1 MTYIVA
7 FRKASDAYTVYSL
20 IAPEGSIE
28 LCTLDGETY
37 AAIPGGAELPEQHAQ
52 VAGSVRV
59 VELDTELRERIKAA
73 SPHIALI
80 QKRVREKIE
89 EVYSIHDEIKLIRT
103 APSPEFDAYNEHA
116 ELCRQWGRDQKAA
129 LGLG

>member
-1 MTYIVA
+1 M
-7 FRKASDAYTVYSL
+7 L
-20 IAPEGSIE
+20 NAPEGATE
-28 LCTLDGETY
+28 LCTLNGVTYVCIPDG
-37 AAIPGGAELPEQHAQ
+37 AAIDDDQHPE
-52 VAGSVRV
+52 VIGTMEV
-59 VELDTELRERIKAA
+59 VELDFELCERIKAA

-129 LGLG
+129 LGLSLIVGE

>member
-1 MTYIVA
+1 M
-7 FRKASDAYTVYSL
+7 L
-20 IAPEGSIE
+20 NAPEGATE
-28 LCTLDGETY
+28 LCTLNGVTYVCIPDG
-37 AAIPGGAELPEQHAQ
+37 AAIDDDQHSE
-52 VAGSVRV
+52 VIGTMEV
-59 VELDTELRERIKAA
+59 VELDFELCERIKAA

-89 EVYSIHDEIKLIRT
+89 EVYSVHDEIKLIRT

-116 ELCRQWGRDQKAA
+116 ELCRQWGRDQKTA

>member
-37 AAIPGGAELPEQHAQ
+37 ATIPGGAELPEQHTQ
-52 VAGSVRV
+52 VADSVRV
-59 VELDTELRERIKAA
+59 VELDAGLRARISAA
-73 SPHIALI
+73 SPHVALI
-80 QKRVREKIE
+80 RERVQAMIAEQYPMCE
-89 EVYSIHDEIKLIRT
+89 EIKLLRT
-103 APSPEFDAYNEHA
+103 APSEEYTVYNEYA
-116 ELCRQWGRDQKAA
+116 ESCRQWGRDRKAE
-129 LGLG
+129 LGL